1 MNIWLLLGFL
11 FLALGS
17 IGVVLPLLPTTPFV
31 LLAAGCFAK
40 SSPRMH
46 SWLHESTLFGPILKD
61 WDDNRCLS
69 VQVKVLALSMIL
81 LAGGAS
87 ILFFVPKGWP
97 QIVGAGLIALG
108 AAVVLR
114 LKVCPRSES

>member
-46 SWLHESTLFGPILKD
+46 SWLHESAIFGPILKD

-69 VQVKVLALSMIL
+69 VQVKALALSMIL

-97 QIVGAGLIALG
+97 QIVGAGFIALG

-114 LKVCPRSES
+114 LKVCPRGES